1 MKKFFS
7 NLAGFVLIIAIS
19 LLGFITVTKNF
30 LKTDNLQSLL
40 KDIYHSS
47 SSYNDYYFTTMV
59 NGSNTNDLY
68 KQYFNEKEIEDLYTK
83 FFAEYLL
90 YANGA
95 STGDKPDFNLLK
107 EKVDGYLA
115 DYESETGLEADR
127 QGSFKFFYNLDQNMA
142 NIAFISNGVKRT
154 IQFLAR
160 PMVKDVL
167 IAIILVC
174 IVVIIILN
182 RDISRILLHIATTFI
197 SNGIGL
203 IIMKIIVD
211 KYLTALVTDYFV
223 NGIIGKL
230 NSNLTR
236 LSLICLLIGFVFLIA
251 FFLYK
256 ILYRRKEK
264 PELVEMTTAALPQ
277 YEQPRE
283 ERTFFNN
290 QQPQV
295 PKPEPFIPG
304 KSGRKKHESAMS
316 DDLIDLI
323 VADNEINDN
332 KKEEE
337 KKE

>member
-30 LKTDNLQSLL
+30 LKVDNLQSLL
-40 KDIYHSS
+40 KDIYHTS
-47 SSYNDYYFTTMV
+47 SSYNNYYFTTMI
-59 NGSNTNDLY
+59 NGSNTTEVY
-68 KQYFNEKEIEDLYTK
+68 KQYFDEGEIEDLYTK

-90 YANGA
+90 YVNGIVN
-95 STGDKPDFNLLK
+95 GDKPEFNELK
-107 EKVDGYLA
+107 EAVDGYLA
-115 DYESETGLEADR
+115 DYEEGTGLEADR

-142 NIAFISNGVKRT
+142 NIAYISKDVKNT
-154 IQFLAR
+154 IQFMSK
-160 PMVKDVL
+160 PIVKDIL
-167 IAIILVC
+167 IAIILIC
-174 IVVIIILN
+174 IVIIIILN
-182 RDISRILLHIATTFI
+182 RDISRILLHISTTFI
-197 SNGIGL
+197 ANGIGL
-203 IIMKIIVD
+203 IIMKVLVD
-211 KYLTALVTDYFV
+211 KYLSALVTDHFV

-264 PELVEMTTAALPQ
+264 PQLVEMTTEALPQ
-277 YEQPRE
+277 YEKPRE
-283 ERTFFNN
+283 EKIFFNNN
-290 QQPQV
+290 QQPQI

-323 VADNEINDN
+323 VADNKNADI
-332 KKEEE
+332 KEEE
-337 KKE
+337 KK